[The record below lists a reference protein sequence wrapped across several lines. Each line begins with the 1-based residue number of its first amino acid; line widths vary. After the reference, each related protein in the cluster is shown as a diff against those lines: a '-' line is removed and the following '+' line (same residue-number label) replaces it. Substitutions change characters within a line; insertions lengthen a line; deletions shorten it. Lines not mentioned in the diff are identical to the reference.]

1 MSTEEA
7 LKLEER
13 DVRPITKQ
21 RKPCRTKKEDRIQVF
36 EYQTSS
42 PVLNN
47 GVMNRYAQNSKY

>member
-36 EYQTSS
+36 EYHTPSS
-42 PVLNN
+42 AFNDRI
-47 GVMNRYAQNSKY
+47 MSR